1 MGNSPSIPKVNFED
15 IQYATSNP
23 EKYILIN
30 TMNISSQNMLIVN
43 TIHSD
48 MEEKMINE
56 LISCGKKDIPII
68 IYGMNANDDT
78 IYKKYQQLISLGF
91 YNVYLYPGGL
101 FEWLLLQDIYS
112 NSEFKTT
119 KHDLDILK
127 YKPPKVFGVQ
137 RITY

>member
-15 IQYATSNP
+15 IQYATSHP

-30 TMNISSQNMLIVN
+30 TMNISSQNILIVN
-43 TIHSD
+43 TVASD
-48 MEEKMINE
+48 MEEKMIND
-56 LISCGKKDIPII
+56 LISSGKKDIPII
-68 IYGMNANDDT
+68 IYGRNANDDT
-78 IYKKYQQLISLGF
+78 IYKKYQQLLSLGF
-91 YNVYLYPGGL
+91 FNIYLYPGGL

-119 KHDLDILK
+119 KQELDILK
-127 YKPPKVFGVQ
+127 YKPPKVFGVH